1 MSTTPKISSKE
12 RIHRAGSERAL
23 IGICLN
29 KPDQLILASG
39 SGLKP
44 EHFAVDAHK
53 YIYMA
58 MSYLIENGNEPDPI
72 SITQVF
78 TDEKA
83 NKAIEEMGGL
93 TYIES
98 AKLTPYVGNTQM
110 FIDNIKQA
118 AARRSIYE
126 QAQKVMSRVEKD
138 ADSDIN
144 SVLSAVEGDFRDISI
159 EYQVATGVT
168 KLGENTA
175 DRLKQRLLTP
185 QDVIGLKTGWKLF
198 DLATLGL
205 IDGELTIVGARS
217 KAGKSTVLL
226 NWCHK
231 ICVEDGVPTLYIDTE
246 MYSHEQ
252 EDKLLS
258 IISGVPHEEIRTG
271 RFGVDTEAGK
281 ATDKIASLQ
290 DANREL
296 KEAPFY
302 HVYLPNFTPEKIK
315 ALVRKYQVE
324 YGVKLVVFDY
334 IKLPSSDSSLGD
346 KEFQALGYLTSS
358 LKDTAG
364 ELGVPIISAVQ
375 LNRSAVGKDD
385 MDEGMVAGS
394 DRILFLAN
402 RLCFLR
408 KSTEEEFAL
417 TGCSRQFKIG
427 AQRMGQELDWV
438 PIKADSKNWRM
449 EMI

>member
-1 MSTTPKISSKE
+1 
-12 RIHRAGSERAL
+12 
-23 IGICLN
+23 
-29 KPDQLILASG
+29 LILASG

-144 SVLSAVEGDFRDISI
+144 SVLSAVETDFRDISI

-217 KAGKSTVLL
+217 KVGKSTVLL
-226 NWCHK
+226 NWCNK
-231 ICVEDGVPTLYIDTE
+231 ICIEDGVPTLYIDTE
-246 MYSHEQ
+246 MYDYEQ

-271 RFGVDTEAGK
+271 RFGVDTDAGK
-281 ATDKIASLQ
+281 AIDKIAALQ

-302 HVYLPNFTPEKIK
+302 HVYLPSFTAEKLR

-324 YGVKLVVFDY
+324 HGVKLVVFDY
-334 IKLPSSDSSLGD
+334 IKLPSSDSSLGER
-346 KEFQALGYLTSS
+346 EFQALGYLTSA
-358 LKDTAG
+358 LKDIAG
-364 ELGVPIISAVQ
+364 ELKVPVVSAVQ
-375 LNRSAVGKDD
+375 LNRGAVDKEDIN
-385 MDEGMVAGS
+385 EGDIGGS

-402 RLCFLR
+402 RVCFLR
-408 KSTEEEFAL
+408 KSTEEEYAM

-427 AQRMGQELDWV
+427 AQRMGQELDWT

>member
-1 MSTTPKISSKE
+1 MSTTLKISSKE

-58 MSYLIENGNEPDPI
+58 MSYLVEQGNEPDPI

-83 NKAIEEMGGL
+83 NKVIEEMGGL

-126 QAQKVMSRVEKD
+126 QAQKVMNRVEKD

-144 SVLSAVEGDFRDISI
+144 SVLSAVESDFRDISI

-217 KAGKSTVLL
+217 KVGKSTVLL
-226 NWCHK
+226 NWCNK
-231 ICVEDGVPTLYIDTE
+231 ICIEDGVPTLYIDTE
-246 MYSHEQ
+246 MYDYEQ

-258 IISGVPHEEIRTG
+258 IISRVPHEEIRTG
-271 RFGVDTEAGK
+271 RFGVDTDAGK
-281 ATDKIASLQ
+281 AIDKIAALQ

-302 HVYLPNFTPEKIK
+302 HVYLPSFTAEKLR

-324 YGVKLVVFDY
+324 HGIKLVVFDY
-334 IKLPSSDSSLGD
+334 IKLPSSDSSLGER
-346 KEFQALGYLTSS
+346 EFQALGYLTSA
-358 LKDTAG
+358 LKDIAG
-364 ELGVPIISAVQ
+364 ELKVPVVSAVQ
-375 LNRSAVGKDD
+375 LNRGAVDKEDIN
-385 MDEGMVAGS
+385 EGDIGGS

-402 RLCFLR
+402 RVCFLR
-408 KSTEEEFAL
+408 KSTEEEFAM

-427 AQRMGQELDWV
+427 AQRMGQELDWT

>member
-12 RIHRAGSERAL
+12 LIHRAGSERAL

-78 TDEKA
+78 TDDKA

-93 TYIES
+93 TYVES

-126 QAQKVMSRVEKD
+126 QAQKVMTRVEKD

-144 SVLSAVEGDFRDISI
+144 SVLSAVESDFRDISI

-226 NWCHK
+226 NWCNK
-231 ICVEDGVPTLYIDTE
+231 ICIEDGIPTLYIDTE
-246 MYSHEQ
+246 MYPYEQ

-258 IISGVPHEEIRTG
+258 IISGIPHSEIRTG
-271 RFGVDTEAGK
+271 AYGRDTENGTAK
-281 ATDKIASLQ
+281 EKITKIQ
-290 DANREL
+290 WANHKL

-334 IKLPSSDSSLGD
+334 IKLPSSDSNLGE

-364 ELGVPIISAVQ
+364 ELKVPIISAVQ

-385 MDEGMVAGS
+385 IDESSVAGS

-408 KSTEEEFAL
+408 KSTEEEFAI

-427 AQRMGQELDWV
+427 AQRMGDDLDWT

>member
-1 MSTTPKISSKE
+1 MSTTQKITTKE
-12 RIHRAGSERAL
+12 RIHRSGSERAL

-39 SGLKP
+39 SGLRP

-58 MSYLIENGNEPDPI
+58 MTYLVEQGNEPDPI
-72 SITQVF
+72 SITNVF

-83 NKAIEEMGGL
+83 NKAIEEMGGI
-93 TYIES
+93 TYLES
-98 AKLTPYVGNTQM
+98 AKLTPYLGNTQM
-110 FIDNIKQA
+110 FIDQIKQA
-118 AARRSIYE
+118 AARRDIYDKAE
-126 QAQKVMSRVEKD
+126 AVKKRMEKD
-138 ADSDIN
+138 ADSDVN
-144 SVLSAVEGDFRDISI
+144 SVISAVESDFRDISI

-168 KLGENTA
+168 KLGTDTA

-217 KAGKSTVLL
+217 KVGKSTVLL
-226 NWCHK
+226 NWCNK
-231 ICVEDGVPTLYIDTE
+231 ICIQDGVPTLYIDTE
-246 MYSHEQ
+246 MYDYEQ

-281 ATDKIASLQ
+281 AVDKIAALQ

-296 KEAPFY
+296 KEAPFF
-302 HVYLPNFTPEKIK
+302 HVYLPNFTAEKIR

-324 YGVKLVVFDY
+324 HGVKLVVFDY
-334 IKLPSSDSSLGD
+334 IKLPSSDSNLGD
-346 KEFQALGYLTSS
+346 KEFQALGYLTSA
-358 LKDTAG
+358 LKDIAG
-364 ELGVPIISAVQ
+364 ELKVPIISAVQ

-385 MDEGMVAGS
+385 MDESMIAGS

-402 RLCFLR
+402 RVCMLR
-408 KSTEEEFAL
+408 KSTEKEYAM
-417 TGCSRQFKIG
+417 TGCSRYFKII
-427 AQRMGQELDWV
+427 AQRMGQELDWI
-438 PIKADSKNWRM
+438 PIKADPKNWRM

>member
-1 MSTTPKISSKE
+1 MSTTQKITTKE

-39 SGLKP
+39 SGLRP

-58 MSYLIENGNEPDPI
+58 MSYLVEQGNEPDPI
-72 SITQVF
+72 SITNVF

-83 NKAIEEMGGL
+83 NKAIEEMGGI
-93 TYIES
+93 TYLES
-98 AKLTPYVGNTQM
+98 AKMTPYLGNTQM
-110 FIDNIKQA
+110 FIDQIKQA
-118 AARRSIYE
+118 AARRDIYDK
-126 QAQKVMSRVEKD
+126 ARSVMKRMEKD
-138 ADSDIN
+138 ADSEVNDVI
-144 SVLSAVEGDFRDISI
+144 SAVESDFRDVAI

-168 KLGENTA
+168 KLGTNTA
-175 DRLKQRLLTP
+175 DRLKQRLLAPT
-185 QDVIGLKTGWKLF
+185 DVVGLKTGWKLF

-217 KAGKSTVLL
+217 KVGKSTVLI
-226 NWCHK
+226 NWCNK
-231 ICVEDGVPTLYIDTE
+231 ICIEDGVPTLYIDTE
-246 MYSHEQ
+246 MYDHEQ

-271 RFGVDTEAGK
+271 KFGVDTENGTAK
-281 ATDKIASLQ
+281 EKITAIQ
-290 DANREL
+290 EANAKL
-296 KEAPFY
+296 KESPFY
-302 HVYLPNFTPEKIK
+302 HVYLPSFTIEKIK
-315 ALVRKYQVE
+315 ALIRKYQIE
-324 YGVKLVVFDY
+324 FGVKLVVFDY
-334 IKLPSSDSSLGD
+334 IKLPSSDSNLGD
-346 KEFQALGYLTSS
+346 KEFQALGYLTSG
-358 LKDTAG
+358 LKDAAG
-364 ELGVPIISAVQ
+364 ELSIPIISAVQ
-375 LNRSAVGKDD
+375 LNRGAVGKDD
-385 MDEGMVAGS
+385 MDESMVAGS

-402 RLCFLR
+402 RLCYLR
-408 KSTEEEFAL
+408 KSTEEEYAM

-427 AQRMGQELDWV
+427 AQRMGQELDWT